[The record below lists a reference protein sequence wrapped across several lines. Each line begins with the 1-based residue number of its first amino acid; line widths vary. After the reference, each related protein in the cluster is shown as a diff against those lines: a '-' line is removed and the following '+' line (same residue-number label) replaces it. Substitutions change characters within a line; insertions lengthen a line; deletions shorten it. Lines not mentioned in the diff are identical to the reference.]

1 MDKSSSF
8 LTLPHNLGDRRFDET
23 SKPLVRGIGV
33 EKRDYI
39 NRAIDPVTLDLMRA
53 IKRQFDPKG
62 LLNPDKVFP
71 PAQA

>member
-1 MDKSSSF
+1 FD
-8 LTLPHNLGDRRFDET
+8 LVIELGGTLSGEH
-23 SKPLVRGIGV
+23 GIGV

-62 LLNPDKVFP
+62 FLNPDKVFP